1 MDKTFLI
8 DGLSLF
14 VCFLCFTLNKDE
26 YSIKIPV
33 LAKIGS
39 KRALKYLGLITCFFF
54 FKEKQDMWL
63 PIRQQ
68 IESENNKND
77 DDLAFNLVLCVS

>member
-8 DGLSLF
+8 DELSLF
-14 VCFLCFTLNKDE
+14 VCFLCFTLHKDE

-33 LAKIGS
+33 LTKIGS

-54 FKEKQDMWL
+54 KGKQDMWL

-77 DDLAFNLVLCVS
+77 DDLAFNLFLCVS